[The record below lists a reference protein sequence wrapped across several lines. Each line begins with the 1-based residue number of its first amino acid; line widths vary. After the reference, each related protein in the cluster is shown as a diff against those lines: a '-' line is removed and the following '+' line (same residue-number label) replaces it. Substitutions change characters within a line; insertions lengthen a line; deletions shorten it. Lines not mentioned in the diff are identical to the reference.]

1 MKRFIVAGM
10 AALLVMIAGFVLAGP
25 GMGPGSGSGNCDGC
39 RMGAGRGC
47 NGGPGMN
54 QMYDPAKAETVKGQV
69 VSLEQA
75 ASPRG
80 RGMGVGFKL
89 NTGSETLM
97 VHLGPQWF
105 IDEQGVKIAA
115 GDTVEI
121 KGVKAERMGEKI
133 FVAGEVTKGAEVL
146 KLRDENGIPAWAGW
160 RRSEPKQGV

>member
-1 MKRFIVAGM
+1 M
-10 AALLVMIAGFVLAGP
+10 AAVLVMIAGFVLAGP
-25 GMGPGSGSGNCDGC
+25 GMGPGPGNCNGC
-39 RMGAGRGC
+39 RMG
-47 NGGPGMN
+47 PGMGGGHN
-54 QMYDPAKAETVKGQV
+54 RMYDPAKVETMTGQV

-80 RGMGVGFKL
+80 MGMGVGFTL
-89 NTGSETLM
+89 NTGSETLV

-121 KGVKAERMGEKI
+121 KGVKVERMGEKI
-133 FVAGEVTKGAEVL
+133 FVAGEVKKGAEVL
-146 KLRDENGIPAWAGW
+146 KLRDENGIPTWAGW

>member
-1 MKRFIVAGM
+1 MKRLIVAGM
-10 AALLVMIAGFVLAGP
+10 AAVLVMIAGFVLAGP
-25 GMGPGSGSGNCDGC
+25 GMGPGPVNCNGC
-39 RMGAGRGC
+39 RMG
-47 NGGPGMN
+47 PGMGGG
-54 QMYDPAKAETVKGQV
+54 MYDPAKAETVTGQV

-105 IDEQGVKIAA
+105 IDEQGVKISA

-121 KGVKAERMGEKI
+121 K
-133 FVAGEVTKGAEVL
+133 
-146 KLRDENGIPAWAGW
+146 
-160 RRSEPKQGV
+160 